1 MKNKPNKH
9 DDQIEQDL
17 KHAMQNSHLL
27 TDPKAQK
34 AMENREEIIR
44 NLEKINASKGWK

>member
-1 MKNKPNKH
+1 MKNKLKKH
-9 DDQIEQDL
+9 DDQIQKDL
-17 KHAMQNSHLL
+17 KHAMENSHHLE
-27 TDPKAQK
+27 DPKAQK

>member
-1 MKNKPNKH
+1 MKNKRNKH

-27 TDPKAQK
+27 IDPKAQK